1 MRLQGREGLD
11 PGSVDLKHKSER
23 AWRSDCSTC
32 EREIRDSGR
41 RAEGR
46 RNNIPIH
53 GLAERD
59 TQLRDAFKFGVPAR
73 GAGSKGGTL
82 YVVRTIFFRVSL
94 KTRLR
99 LNCTRP
105 GLQFLKLIPAAHVH
119 RSPLHVPCL
128 AMLRCVTVPLRRRSG
143 PSDVRPES
151 KHDPDMGTAN
161 ASHRCTSR
169 RSRGSVRGRGTA
181 CTADVT
187 RGRPTRGVVSVGDT
201 SIPLPV
207 AVHAPASV
215 DDGCVST
222 SLSLRAL
229 TAGAPRMCRLVVPR
243 WLLAAERA

>member
-1 MRLQGREGLD
+1 MREMRLQGREGLD

-53 GLAERD
+53 GLAERP

-73 GAGSKGGTL
+73 GAGSKGGSL
-82 YVVRTIFFRVSL
+82 YVVRTILFRVFL

-99 LNCTRP
+99 LNCTHP
-105 GLQFLKLIPAAHVH
+105 GLQFLKLMSAAIVDCL
-119 RSPLHVPCL
+119 PLYVLCL

-143 PSDVRPES
+143 PSGVRPES
-151 KHDPDMGTAN
+151 KDDPEM
-161 ASHRCTSR
+161 
-169 RSRGSVRGRGTA
+169 GTA

-187 RGRPTRGVVSVGDT
+187 
-201 SIPLPV
+201 
-207 AVHAPASV
+207 
-215 DDGCVST
+215 
-222 SLSLRAL
+222 
-229 TAGAPRMCRLVVPR
+229 
-243 WLLAAERA
+243 